1 MEQHRK
7 QLLYLLLSR
16 NARQGVSYGPAAVA
30 LKMAGQKGENMK
42 KVFNMSGE
50 FLGAA
55 TKIEKLEKGIQITF
69 RGDFPGMS
77 EKTLVYMGGRIV
89 YEDENRLYIEY

>member
-1 MEQHRK
+1 
-7 QLLYLLLSR
+7 
-16 NARQGVSYGPAAVA
+16 
-30 LKMAGQKGENMK
+30 MK

-55 TKIEKLEKGIQITF
+55 TKIEKSEKEIRISF
-69 RGDFPGMS
+69 PGDFPGMS
-77 EKTLVYMGGRIV
+77 EKTLVYMGGRVV

>member
-1 MEQHRK
+1 
-7 QLLYLLLSR
+7 
-16 NARQGVSYGPAAVA
+16 
-30 LKMAGQKGENMK
+30 MK
-42 KVFNMSGE
+42 KIFEVSGE

-55 TKIEKLEKGIQITF
+55 TKIEKLEKEIQITF

-77 EKTLVYMGGRIV
+77 EKTLVYMGGRVV

>member
-1 MEQHRK
+1 
-7 QLLYLLLSR
+7 
-16 NARQGVSYGPAAVA
+16 VA
-30 LKMAGQKGENMK
+30 LKMACQKGENMK
-42 KVFNMSGE
+42 KIFEVSGE

-55 TKIEKLEKGIQITF
+55 TKIEKLEKEIQITF

-77 EKTLVYMGGRIV
+77 EKTLVYMGGRVV